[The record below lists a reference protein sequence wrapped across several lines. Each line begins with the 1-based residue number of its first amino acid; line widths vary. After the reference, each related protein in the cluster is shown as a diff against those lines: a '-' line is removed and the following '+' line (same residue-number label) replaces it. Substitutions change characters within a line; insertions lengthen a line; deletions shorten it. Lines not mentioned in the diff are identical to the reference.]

1 MDNFAWKKA
10 LIVRGCPP
18 ADILFGP
25 GDESLRAHLDVCPA
39 CRDSL
44 AMEADE
50 RAQWAGLADVLT
62 TEPPSAPQSV
72 DTDHAPAPGQIWR
85 IRRAL
90 AGWGPKYR
98 YHNPPLVLILDLLDN
113 DLARVAQ
120 IYPGDDFLT
129 EDDVCLPDLGFA
141 QPWNTYSLAL
151 SDLESFQGDPPKALT
166 EAVPKVLMRSRG
178 AFADLD
184 EASPLFWFR
193 TMELDLGAHFAG
205 QSLAS
210 VLEGAVP
217 DSRLVPLS
225 SMPFTALCRALER
238 KGQNVR
244 LESDNPLLDLA
255 RYNQEDAAWGL
266 AASGE
271 GTQTVN
277 HALLDDVGLEIR
289 QATIVFSTVVYQD
302 GVLTLAGEVRVESA
316 RTEAVFA
323 WWDAQGRMVWPIA
336 SDISDDGRYFNLRFA
351 GVEDRE
357 FRVGRLV
364 VLISGRQ

>member
-50 RAQWAGLADVLT
+50 RAQWAALADVLT
-62 TEPPSAPQSV
+62 TEPLSAPQSM
-72 DTDHAPAPGQIWR
+72 DTDYAPAPGQIWR

-129 EDDVCLPDLGFA
+129 DDDISLPGLGFA
-141 QPWNTYSLAL
+141 QPWNVYSLAVN
-151 SDLESFQGDPPKALT
+151 DLETFRGQAPDSVP
-166 EAVPKVLMRSRG
+166 EARARSRG
-178 AFADLD
+178 TFADLD
-184 EASPLFWFR
+184 EAAPLFWLR

-205 QSLAS
+205 QSLVG
-210 VLEGAVP
+210 VLETP
-217 DSRLVPLS
+217 ERDTMPVPLS
-225 SMPFTALCRALER
+225 AMPFDALCRALER
-238 KGQNVR
+238 KGQKVR
-244 LESDNPLLDLA
+244 LESGNPLLGLA
-255 RYNQEDAAWGL
+255 RYNQEDVAWGL

-271 GTQTVN
+271 RAQTVN
-277 HALLDDVGLEIR
+277 YALLDDVGLEIR
-289 QATIVFSTVVYQD
+289 QASIVFSTISFLE
-302 GVLTLAGEVRVESA
+302 GMLTVAGEIRMESV
-316 RTEAVFA
+316 RTEEIFA

-357 FRVGRLV
+357 FHVGRLV
-364 VLISGRQ
+364 VLFSGRQ